1 MIQLVDDGY
10 HILIFLN
17 DVFNCKCLPLYN
29 FKRFRNI
36 FIFRHSIAVSIM
48 MSQVCH
54 NVHNV
59 THRVHTMVEQAQF
72 NDMLRLLYNLGIMWD
87 VPFHPYLD

>member
-1 MIQLVDDGY
+1 MTFLTSVQLGVELTKKQNRK
-10 HILIFLN
+10 ILIFLN
-17 DVFNCKCLPLYN
+17 DVFNFKCLPLYN

-36 FIFRHSIAVSIM
+36 FIFRHSMAVSIM

-59 THRVHTMVEQAQF
+59 THRVHTMLEHAQF
-72 NDMLRLLYNLGIMWD
+72 NDRLR
-87 VPFHPYLD
+87 